1 MLQSVGSPLRSCDLK
16 LLPSQPSKRPVSCG
30 VRHVAYKLSWQQQYM
45 IPTQH
50 PQPNRPLQA
59 CSADILLDISSNAAQ
74 TTVAASDG
82 GALPIV
88 AWMVVG
94 AATVACFVFMGQAFT
109 EAKTAIERRDE
120 GERRKQ
126 QEDEAVEAARK
137 QKIKDM
143 FERL

>member
-1 MLQSVGSPLRSCDLK
+1 MFSGDRAI
-16 LLPSQPSKRPVSCG
+16 RPVG
-30 VRHVAYKLSWQQQYM
+30 YGLRHVAHKLDYKNLKLSWQQQQYM
-45 IPTQH
+45 TLS
-50 PQPNRPLQA
+50 PQPSRPPQA
-59 CSADILLDISSNAAQ
+59 CSAHIMLDIPETAAQ
-74 TTVAASDG
+74 AAVAASAVAASDG
-82 GALPIV
+82 GALPVV
-88 AWMVVG
+88 AWVVVG

-109 EAKTAIERRDE
+109 EAETAIKRRDE

>member
-1 MLQSVGSPLRSCDLK
+1 MTL
-16 LLPSQPSKRPVSCG
+16 
-30 VRHVAYKLSWQQQYM
+30 
-45 IPTQH
+45 TQH
-50 PQPNRPLQA
+50 QQPNRPLQA
-59 CSADILLDISSNAAQ
+59 CSAHILLDISSNAAQ

-88 AWMVVG
+88 AWVVVG

-137 QKIKDM
+137 QKVKDM